1 MSNLLTKIPDIVQLI
16 ALIGMAVSIL
26 ATLVARI
33 IPGTKDDE
41 AVGKGV
47 GFFLK
52 LLHWAPTIGINPQTK
67 KLEEAYAELKAKV
80 EAPEVLVPKQP
91 EQPPSG

>member
-1 MSNLLTKIPDIVQLI
+1 MANLLTKIPDIVQLI

-41 AVGKGV
+41 AVGKFASFV
-47 GFFLK
+47 LK
-52 LLHWAPTIGINPQTK
+52 LIGWLPTLGVNPQTK

-80 EAPEVLVPKQP
+80 EAPEVLAPKQP

>member
-1 MSNLLTKIPDIVQLI
+1 MSELLQKIPDVIELI
-16 ALIGMAVSIL
+16 ALFGMAVSIL
-26 ATLVARI
+26 ATLIVRV

-41 AVGKGV
+41 AVNKFI

-52 LLHWAPTIGINPQTK
+52 GLKWLPTIGVNPQTK

-80 EAPEVLVPKQP
+80 EAEGIAQK
-91 EQPPSG
+91 EAPPSG

>member
-1 MSNLLTKIPDIVQLI
+1 MQEFLAKVPDVVELV
-16 ALIGMAVSIL
+16 ALFGMVVSIL
-26 ATLVARI
+26 ATLIARL
-33 IPGTKDDE
+33 IPGKKDDE
-41 AVGKGV
+41 AVGKVV

-52 LLHWAPTIGINPQTK
+52 LLHWAPTIGVNPQTK